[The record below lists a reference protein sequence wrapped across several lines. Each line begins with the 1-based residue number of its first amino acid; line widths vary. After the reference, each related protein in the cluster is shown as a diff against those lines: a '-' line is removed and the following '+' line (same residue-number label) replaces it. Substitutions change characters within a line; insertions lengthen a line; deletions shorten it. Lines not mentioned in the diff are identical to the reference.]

1 MKPEPDHNLVTADI
15 RLLGRFSHNRRQREM
30 KGRRAIDLQQ
40 LMANPQLRGAFI
52 EKFTPLPL
60 GTDVDG
66 TATTFAEAM
75 PSTAANIAPRA
86 KRSLGPKGWCASE
99 ETKAEMLEA
108 WQEREAA
115 RELKRADPGNSN
127 PRKSLKTAGKRLK
140 RVRIEAVQRFF
151 EKNRQ
156 PT

>member
-1 MKPEPDHNLVTADI
+1 ML
-15 RLLGRFSHNRRQREM
+15 
-30 KGRRAIDLQQ
+30 
-40 LMANPQLRGAFI
+40 
-52 EKFTPLPL
+52 
-60 GTDVDG
+60 
-66 TATTFAEAM
+66 
-75 PSTAANIAPRA
+75 STAANIAPRA
-86 KRSLGPKGWCASE
+86 KRSLGPKEWYASE